1 MANLPS
7 SISLSNLTAIVTGG
21 SRGIGKDISL
31 ELARRGADVAIIY
44 VNPAKS
50 HVANE
55 TIAEIKTFGVK
66 AVAIQ
71 ADLKDPSALDRIV
84 KETLKA
90 LVTEKIDILGMQ
102 LFSSGCSKLRV
113 EQLTKHSPQRRNC
126 KHR

>member
-44 VNPAKS
+44 VNPA
-50 HVANE
+50 
-55 TIAEIKTFGVK
+55 IAEIKTFGVK